1 MGMNA
6 QGLASL
12 GRGGDDQIGHL
23 TTGEKVLPLP
33 VAQDPSVQRVINQSF
48 AKHGL
53 NADQYTV
60 GHADNSVNPLTDY
73 PEYGLGKF
81 FKKVGKAFRKI
92 AQPVLTAVGFIYGG
106 KAGAAIGSAI
116 GGGVRRGKFDAG
128 DAIKDAAGAYAIT
141 SIGQGMGLKGGQFG
155 TTWSQQGIGALKN
168 IVPGTANSMWGW
180 QATPA
185 AATGTKG
192 IGGFFQNMGANA
204 ASFLNAPT
212 ATTPILNTKYAI
224 PSIGDAWGSL
234 NMLQKAGVV
243 GIGGLAAS
251 KAGLF
256 DQPPLQGKPAGV
268 GELNEQQQQYL
279 TGGLRPAT
287 TMPGVGGSS
296 SGNLMGYQGGAGI
309 GGMSNPQQ
317 DLLDYLEEQKRKY
330 LLQFPQFQTGRAY
343 GYDKGG
349 PVTNPV
355 AYLDPDSRTS
365 GFDLP
370 PTPKERLNDLMF
382 NLENRAINDI
392 NPYSSFINRG
402 LDTAS
407 KMSVGDQQIHPGLL
421 SLIGGAN
428 NAVNRFVSGTVGTVV
443 PGGRRPIK
451 DLIERRRANKARQ
464 QAVIEENIKDLANP
478 GVRDMYEGGPAK
490 VTQDGVPIDNIPAML
505 TEDEHVLTR
514 DAIRGLGN
522 GDIERGHQIA
532 KEINDSAEIQEQL
545 QNQILQRKYFMQ
557 FPQFNRG
564 VV

>member
-33 VAQDPSVQRVINQSF
+33 VAQDPSVQKVINQSF

-73 PEYGLGKF
+73 PEYGLGKA
-81 FKKVGKAFRKI
+81 FKKLGKAFRKV
-92 AQPVLTAVGFIYGG
+92 AQVVGTVVGFAIGG
-106 KAGAAIGSAI
+106 PAGAAAGSAI
-116 GGGVRRGKFDAG
+116 GGGVRRGKFDLKNAVT
-128 DAIKDAAGAYAIT
+128 DAAGGYVLGSVGA
-141 SIGQGMGLKGGQFG
+141 GMGLKGSG
-155 TTWSQQGIGALKN
+155 GIKSLWGAGSG
-168 IVPGTANSMWGW
+168 VGGAPTSMWGW
-180 QATPA
+180 QATPSTA
-185 AATGTKG
+185 GG
-192 IGGFFQNMGANA
+192 IGGFFQNVGANA
-204 ASFLNAPT
+204 ASFLKAPT
-212 ATTPILNTKYAI
+212 AMQPYAGLPQNI
-224 PSIGDAWGSL
+224 PTIGEAWGNL
-234 NMLQKAGVV
+234 GMFGKAGVV

-287 TMPGVGGSS
+287 TMPGVGGSL
-296 SGNLMGYQGGAGI
+296 SGNLMGYQGRAGI
-309 GGMSNPQQ
+309 GNMSNPQQ

-330 LLQFPQFQTGRAY
+330 LMQFPQFQTGRAY
-343 GYDKGG
+343 GY
-349 PVTNPV
+349 
-355 AYLDPDSRTS
+355 
-365 GFDLP
+365 
-370 PTPKERLNDLMF
+370 
-382 NLENRAINDI
+382 
-392 NPYSSFINRG
+392 
-402 LDTAS
+402 
-407 KMSVGDQQIHPGLL
+407 
-421 SLIGGAN
+421 
-428 NAVNRFVSGTVGTVV
+428 
-443 PGGRRPIK
+443 
-451 DLIERRRANKARQ
+451 NK
-464 QAVIEENIKDLANP
+464 
-478 GVRDMYEGGPAK
+478 GGPAK
-490 VTQDGVPIDNIPAML
+490 VTQDGVPIDDIPAML

-514 DAIRGLGN
+514 DAIKGLGN